1 MPCRL
6 DVFCTDSSWRRRL
19 LKESLLPVIVRSR
32 KTLANVSNFH
42 HFIAMNSE
50 FEHLGLQ
57 TAFGVFRPKPQARSR
72 LFRITASLACAL
84 ALVACG
90 RSSGEVRDWQPGDH
104 DQPTGQQGQV
114 AARPNSS
121 SSQAESDKS
130 LVELAWMKNCAS
142 CHGAQGRGD
151 GPQGAMVRA
160 PDLTRAEWQSQ
171 VTDEQIAEVIRK
183 GRNRMPAFEALPP
196 QVITGLVG
204 RIRQNRTR

>member
-1 MPCRL
+1 MF
-6 DVFCTDSSWRRRL
+6 FCIDSSWRRQH
-19 LKESLLPVIVRSR
+19 LKESLLPVIVPSR

-42 HFIAMNSE
+42 HFIAMKS
-50 FEHLGLQ
+50 
-57 TAFGVFRPKPQARSR
+57 AARSR

-84 ALVACG
+84 ALAACG
-90 RSSGEVRDWQPGDH
+90 RSSGEVRDWQPADH
-104 DQPTGQQGQV
+104 DQPAGQQGQV

-142 CHGAQGRGD
+142 CHGMQGRGD

-171 VTDEQIAEVIRK
+171 VTDEQISEVIRK

-196 QVITGLVG
+196 QVVTGLVA